1 MASEHLS
8 LGTALYKEVS
18 IDFQKAKSFLNET
31 TGKAA
36 NGFTELSNKSLSN
49 VSEVAE
55 KVNSSL
61 NETVGGAVTTIT
73 NKTGEAINTAAEI
86 TDKAKGS
93 LSQTAAKTSDIVAE
107 KTGKAIYT
115 FTQKAEH
122 AKDSL
127 TQTAEK
133 AVDNVSLVS
142 GKAVNTIA
150 ETAKQAEDSLLETF
164 EKSKN
169 SVEDTIQK
177 AEQLSA
183 TASTAIENAVN
194 GFINHRLDALNLW
207 IEAHPAISWTIKSV
221 SLGVDHP
228 IYCIVIILLTI
239 FILWQLIKTFSRLIE
254 QGLLVTLTAPFK
266 FVQSLF
272 KFSFK
277 SLSIFTDNST
287 SDLGSQ
293 PNNERLAKL
302 LTRLE
307 AIKQEQN
314 EILQQ
319 ITNLVSSTR

>member
-1 MASEHLS
+1 MLNRVASEHLS
-8 LGTALYKEVS
+8 LGTAIYKEVS
-18 IDFQKAKSFLNET
+18 IDFEKAKSFFNET

-36 NGFTELSNKSLSN
+36 NSFTELSNKSLSN
-49 VSEVAE
+49 VSQVAE
-55 KVNSSL
+55 KVNNSL

-73 NKTGEAINTAAEI
+73 TKTGEAVNTAAEI
-86 TDKAKGS
+86 TNKAKGS

-115 FTQKAEH
+115 FTQTAEH
-122 AKDSL
+122 AKNSL

-133 AVDNVSLVS
+133 AVDNVSLAS

-150 ETAKQAEDSLLETF
+150 ETAKQAEGSLLETF

-177 AEQLSA
+177 VEQLSA
-183 TASTAIENAVN
+183 VASTAIENAVT
-194 GFINHRLDALNLW
+194 GFINHRLDTLNTW
-207 IEAHPAISWTIKSV
+207 IDSHPTISWTIKSV
-221 SLGVDHP
+221 IWGVNHP
-228 IYCIVIILLTI
+228 IYSIVIILLTI
-239 FILWQLIKTFSRLIE
+239 FIIWQLIKTFGRVIE
-254 QGLLVTLTAPFK
+254 KGLLVTLTAPFK

-272 KFSFK
+272 KFNFK
-277 SLSIFTDNST
+277 PLSIFTDNST

-307 AIKQEQN
+307 VIK
-314 EILQQ
+314 
-319 ITNLVSSTR
+319 